1 MRKKKKVS
9 DGERGGEGGLKGGME
24 RGLEAESTSFSR
36 YNRGECTVRN
46 E

>member
-1 MRKKKKVS
+1 M
-9 DGERGGEGGLKGGME
+9 GGGGEGGLLKGGME